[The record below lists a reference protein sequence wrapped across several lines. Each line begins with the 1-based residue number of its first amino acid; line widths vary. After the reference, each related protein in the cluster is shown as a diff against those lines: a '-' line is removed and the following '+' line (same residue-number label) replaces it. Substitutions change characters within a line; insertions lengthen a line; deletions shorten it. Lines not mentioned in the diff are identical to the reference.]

1 MTERR
6 GRGRPAGFVMSE
18 EHRTKI
24 AKSQILKRLIG
35 HVEGS
40 VEMSGT
46 QVTAALGLLKKVM
59 PDLQSVQLSGDA
71 DNPIGVSLVERV
83 IVDPAKAS
91 D

>member
-1 MTERR
+1 
-6 GRGRPAGFVMSE
+6 MSD

-24 AKSQILKRLIG
+24 ANSQILNRLIG

-40 VEMSGT
+40 IDMSST

-59 PDLQSVQLSGDA
+59 PDLQATTISGDPE
-71 DNPIGVSLVERV
+71 NPLGVSLIERV
-83 IVDPAKAS
+83 VIDNPKAP